1 MMIAQDN
8 HNVSHLSAEIELTRL
23 AVQVHG
29 VVRQTR
35 LVSQAVTRVAAEVR
49 CVADEAD
56 ALADEIGAFVGE
68 CGEGSALETPRGG

>member
-1 MMIAQDN
+1 MIAQDN
-8 HNVSHLSAEIELTRL
+8 HNVFHLNTEIEVTRL

-35 LVSQAVTRVAAEVR
+35 LVSQAVTRVTAEVR

-56 ALADEIGAFVGE
+56 ALVAEIGAFAGE
-68 CGEGSALETPRGG
+68 CAEGSALETPRGE